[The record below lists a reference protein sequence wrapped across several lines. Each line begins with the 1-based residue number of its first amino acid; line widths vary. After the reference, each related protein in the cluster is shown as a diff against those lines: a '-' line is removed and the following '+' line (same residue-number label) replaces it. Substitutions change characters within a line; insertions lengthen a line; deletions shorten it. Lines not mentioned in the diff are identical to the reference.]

1 MRELVEDWPAALDR
15 GEAGAPMAGEGR
27 SGDLAVF
34 VPTSRGALTCVI
46 DGLGHGPEAADAA
59 ELCANVVRRFA
70 EAPAPELMAACHE
83 ALAETR
89 GVVMTAAWFDLERSR
104 LSWAGVGNVDARLVR
119 AGPDPRED
127 VALVFGGVLGYR
139 MPNVR
144 TATMRLERGDV
155 LVMITDG
162 IDGAISP
169 SLAGGGAAQTMA
181 ERIFAMHGKG
191 TDDALVVV
199 VRYR

>member
-1 MRELVEDWPAALDR
+1 VADEWPAALDR
-15 GEAGAPMAGEGR
+15 GIAGVAHEGESR

-34 VPTSRGALTCVI
+34 VATQTGGLACVI

-59 ELCANVVRRFA
+59 ERCADVVRANA
-70 EAPAPELMAACHE
+70 ELGAKELLQACHE
-83 ALAETR
+83 ALLETR
-89 GVVMTAAWFDLERSR
+89 GVVMTVAWFDLERSQ

-119 AGPDPRED
+119 SGPEQRED

-139 MPNVR
+139 MPRVR
-144 TATMRLERGDV
+144 AATMPIERGDL

-162 IDGAISP
+162 IDQAISP
-169 SLAGGGAAQTMA
+169 ALSGGGAAQA
-181 ERIFAMHGKG
+181 LADRILASHGKG
-191 TDDALVVV
+191 SDDALAVV

>member
-1 MRELVEDWPAALDR
+1 V
-15 GEAGAPMAGEGR
+15 GEVR

-34 VPTSRGALTCVI
+34 VPTSAGALCCVI

-59 ELCANVVRRFA
+59 ELCASVVRSHA
-70 EAPAPELMAACHE
+70 EAPAIELMAQCHS
-83 ALAETR
+83 ALLETR
-89 GVVMTAAWFDLERSR
+89 GVVMTAAWFDLERST

-119 AGPDPRED
+119 SGPDPRED
-127 VALVFGGVLGYR
+127 VALVFGGVIGYR

-144 TATMRLERGDV
+144 AATMPLERGDV

-162 IDGAISP
+162 IEAAISP
-169 SLAGGGAAQTMA
+169 ALAGGGAAQTMA
-181 ERIFAMHGKG
+181 DRIFAMHGKG

>member
-1 MRELVEDWPAALDR
+1 MPDEWPAALDR
-15 GEAGAPMAGEGR
+15 GVAGVAHVGEAR

-34 VPTSRGALTCVI
+34 VPTAAGGLACVI

-59 ELCANVVRRFA
+59 ELCAEVVRANA
-70 EAPAPELMAACHE
+70 EVGARELMAACHQ
-83 ALAETR
+83 ALLTTR
-89 GVVMTAAWFDLERSR
+89 GVVMTVAWFDLERAQ

-119 AGPDPRED
+119 SGPEQRED

-139 MPNVR
+139 MPQVR
-144 TATMRLERGDV
+144 AATMALERGDV

-162 IDGAISP
+162 IDPAIS
-169 SLAGGGAAQTMA
+169 SALASGGAAQA
-181 ERIFAMHGKG
+181 LADRILVSHGKG
-191 TDDALVVV
+191 TDDALAVV

>member
-1 MRELVEDWPAALDR
+1 VPELVEEWPTALDR
-15 GEAGAPMAGEGR
+15 GEAGAPMTGEER

-34 VPTSRGALTCVI
+34 VPTSCGALTCVI

-59 ELCANVVRRFA
+59 ALCADVVRRFA
-70 EAPAPELMAACHE
+70 EASAPELMAACHE
-83 ALAETR
+83 ALVETR
-89 GVVMTAAWFDLERSR
+89 GVVMTAAWFDLELSR

-119 AGPDPRED
+119 ARPDPRED

-139 MPNVR
+139 MPHVR
-144 TATMRLERGDV
+144 TATMPLERGDV

-169 SLAGGGAAQTMA
+169 ALAGGGGAQALA
-181 ERIFAMHGKG
+181 ERILARHGKG
-191 TDDALVVV
+191 SDDALAAV